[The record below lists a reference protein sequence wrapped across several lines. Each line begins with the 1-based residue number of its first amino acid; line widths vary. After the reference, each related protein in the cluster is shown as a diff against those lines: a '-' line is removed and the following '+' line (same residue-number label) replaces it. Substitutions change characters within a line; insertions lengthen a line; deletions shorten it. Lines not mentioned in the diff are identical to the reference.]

1 MRFGKPCLLENVA
14 EELDPA
20 LEPILLKQVG
30 LCCVPMECCVAMEC
44 CVVLCCV
51 AMECYVVFG
60 ELYINWKAKSEGGI
74 EAVHF
79 SFSEL

>member
-1 MRFGKPCLLENVA
+1 VLLWN
-14 EELDPA
+14 
-20 LEPILLKQVG
+20 
-30 LCCVPMECCVAMEC
+30 
-44 CVVLCCV
+44 VVLCCV

-60 ELYINWKAKSEGGI
+60 ELYINWKANSEGGI